1 MGSLVSNLQAIKV
14 CYFSSVCTYV
24 TPYVKVFS
32 DISGR
37 YTGGMP
43 KIKCIISILIAL
55 NNDNMTLIT
64 ILFDGAAPIILALT
78 RKRIRNLKK
87 KDFKYG
93 IK

>member
-1 MGSLVSNLQAIKV
+1 
-14 CYFSSVCTYV
+14 
-24 TPYVKVFS
+24 
-32 DISGR
+32 
-37 YTGGMP
+37 MP
-43 KIKCIISILIAL
+43 KIKCNMCFNLIVL
-55 NNDNMTLIT
+55 NKDNMTLIT